1 MVEGGTAH
9 DWERSTDQLVFM
21 GCPLPQYIKDGG
33 GGGRPRQLV
42 RPGCGVLLGL
52 QVLVGV
58 HQEGRKGEGSGG
70 EGDVAGPLFPSPI
83 RTRGEGGH
91 NSPLAL
97 FPLPTKAH
105 QGPLLLP

>member
-1 MVEGGTAH
+1 M
-9 DWERSTDQLVFM
+9 DQLVSM

-33 GGGRPRQLV
+33 GGGGRPRQLA
-42 RPGCGVLLGL
+42 RPGCGVLLGLQVLGL

-58 HQEGRKGEGSGG
+58 HQEGRKGEGIGG
-70 EGDVAGPLFPSPI
+70 EGEVAGPLFPSPI
-83 RTRGEGGH
+83 RTKGEGGR
-91 NSPLAL
+91 SSL